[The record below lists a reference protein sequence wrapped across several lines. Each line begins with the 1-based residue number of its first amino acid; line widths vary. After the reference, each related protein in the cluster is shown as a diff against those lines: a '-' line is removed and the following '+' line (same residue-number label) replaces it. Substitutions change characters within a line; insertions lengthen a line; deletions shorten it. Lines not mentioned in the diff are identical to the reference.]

1 MSPTAK
7 NTTHSTNLTP
17 PSTADLIF
25 EYIVGYKSDHDGLAP
40 DVASIGQACGV
51 NISTVRYHLPR
62 LENEG
67 LITCDGRRQI
77 TVTGGQWLA
86 PGERPPTPDSD
97 DDPAVARL
105 LQDAD
110 YEVTFW
116 KGKARNA
123 QHLLAQVRQKLLT
136 ARDRLERLEQADR
149 AIIRD
154 LKAQR
159 DQAQRDASA
168 ARIDAQEAERRAQ
181 RAERVSTT
189 QAAQLE
195 QIHRQLYKA
204 EQRASGQQSV
214 IRMQKRI
221 DDLEAENDR
230 LRAQLQNASDAWQVW
245 QHKAQG
251 RDQLPA

>member
-1 MSPTAK
+1 
-7 NTTHSTNLTP
+7 
-17 PSTADLIF
+17 
-25 EYIVGYKSDHDGLAP
+25 
-40 DVASIGQACGV
+40 VASIGQACGV
-51 NISTVRYHLPR
+51 SVSTVRYHLAR
-62 LENEG
+62 LENDG
-67 LITCDGRRQI
+67 RLWSDGRRQI
-77 TVTGGQWLA
+77 HVTGGRWLA
-86 PGERPPTPDSD
+86 PGDHPPTPDSD
-97 DDPAVARL
+97 DPAVEQL

-123 QHLLAQVRQKLLT
+123 QHLLAQVRQKLCD

-159 DQAQRDASA
+159 DAAQHDAHTARA
-168 ARIDAQEAERRAQ
+168 ARIDAQEAQRRAQ
-181 RAERVSTT
+181 RAERLSTT

-195 QIHRQLYKA
+195 QLHRQLYKA

-230 LRAQLQNASDAWQVW
+230 LRAQLQTAATAWQGW
-245 QHKAQG
+245 QHKAQA
-251 RDQLPA
+251 RDLPA